1 MLSINLLQYT
11 RICLTGARYER
22 ACYTVQEHVTHELVM
37 HEHVICTVQERDKL
51 DFFILN
57 IFFVLK

>member
-1 MLSINLLQYT
+1 MKEHVILYKNMLHTSLLCTSMLY
-11 RICLTGARYER
+11 
-22 ACYTVQEHVTHELVM
+22 VQEHVTHELVM